1 MPWKYDNKLK
11 IIKKW
16 IFWILLD
23 EEAFF
28 MSKYFNMKLTK
39 LDKETIKVGF
49 PDQNKEKWFSIL
61 ENKDLWY
68 VLFILQDW
76 NLLETTSFEW
86 VNFWKVFQINLE
98 DYKFTKDRI
107 LQLTKLWIEEKNEK
121 NFLLK
126 DKLEDI
132 FVLIVSILMRLPKKE
147 RYYLRSKIETLF
159 LDILEKIYKYM
170 YNLSDRRDLI
180 KSIFWEVMII
190 REFCRFL
197 YKDQKITSSNVYL
210 DLWDKFT
217 EILKIS
223 KWIINTYD

>member
-1 MPWKYDNKLK
+1 
-11 IIKKW
+11 
-16 IFWILLD
+16 
-23 EEAFF
+23 
-28 MSKYFNMKLTK
+28 
-39 LDKETIKVGF
+39 
-49 PDQNKEKWFSIL
+49 
-61 ENKDLWY
+61 